1 MPNLD
6 PCGKL
11 TLTVHDAKHHAFYYT
26 TRPSIPG
33 ALEYFLPIASMILN
47 NQTRI
52 NVTDQILPTANSI
65 QSKHSYLNPQH
76 FASAQY
82 SALSSFFLANCQ
94 LPTANCQLF
103 RFRSALSTSLPLST
117 QHSALSTQHFASAQ
131 HSALRFRSALST
143 QHSALF
149 SLPTEFLNPQPM
161 QVYQK
166 HSQLAISR

>member
-117 QHSALSTQHFASAQ
+117 QHFASAQ
-131 HSALRFRSALST
+131 HSALST
-143 QHSALF
+143 QHF
-149 SLPTEFLNPQPM
+149 FHCQLNSSTL
-161 QVYQK
+161 
-166 HSQLAISR
+166 SQCRCIKNILNWQFPDSRYCWRS